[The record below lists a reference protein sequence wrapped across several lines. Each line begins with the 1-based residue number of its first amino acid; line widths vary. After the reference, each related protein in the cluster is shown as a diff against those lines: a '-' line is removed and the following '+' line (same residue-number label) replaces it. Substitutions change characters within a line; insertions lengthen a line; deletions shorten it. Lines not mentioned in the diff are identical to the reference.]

1 MLNTVGPSWKDVYN
15 ITSYHK
21 NIDTTE
27 EVVCAVM
34 VKLMRKHIGE
44 RSLLWIPVGVNEL
57 GDPSMNIEAVV
68 TTYTD

>member
-1 MLNTVGPSWKDVYN
+1 MEGCIQY

-27 EVVCAVM
+27 EVAYAVM

-44 RSLLWIPVGVNEL
+44 RSLLWTPVGVNEL
-57 GDPSMNIEAVV
+57 GDPRMNIEAVV